1 MHFMGEIIKTLE
13 NFKELGINLNHNI
26 LSELQTKE
34 TRNILNS
41 AFRDVTSTKMKLL
54 NTDLLF
60 FFYFFIYFFLSPLE
74 STKGQWG
81 MISGFHG
88 SQY

>member
-34 TRNILNS
+34 MRNIQNS
-41 AFRDVTSTKMKLL
+41 AFRVVTSTKMKLL

-60 FFYFFIYFFLSPLE
+60 FFYFLFIYFFYP
-74 STKGQWG
+74 
-81 MISGFHG
+81 H
-88 SQY
+88 